1 MSALPEGALSE
12 RLRQLQR
19 RWFLRRSGVGLGGV
33 ALGSLLRDDGGG
45 AAVYRRPHPAR
56 AKSVIYLH
64 MEGAPPTLD
73 MFDRKPELDRLDG
86 EKCPDSFLAGERFAF
101 IKGHPRLLGHRHGWI
116 RGSNGIEVCELFPH
130 LAQQLTETTLVRS
143 MHTSEFNHAPAEL
156 LLFSGAPRPGRPS
169 MGSWVSYGLG
179 SENRDLPAFVVMTS
193 GGSLPS
199 AGKSLWSSGFAPTV
213 HQGVELRSQGDPV
226 LYLQDPPGFDRARR
240 ARSLAAINDLNEQ
253 RLAITG
259 DPETATRIAQYELA
273 FRMQASVPEAADLAS
288 EPPEV
293 HELYGT
299 TPGETSLANNCL
311 LARRLVERGVRFVHL
326 FDAGWDIHGTNKTD
340 DLMTQFPRKA
350 RELDRALAGLIVDL
364 RRRGLLDETLVVW
377 SGEFGR
383 TPMNEKRNGSKL
395 FGRDHHP
402 HCFSILMAGGGSK
415 RGAVVGA
422 TDAIGYRITETPIH
436 VHDLQATILHLLGID
451 HEQLT
456 YKFQGRPFR
465 LTDVHGKVRGELL
478 A

>member
-1 MSALPEGALSE
+1 MTGADLSRSAL
-12 RLRQLQR
+12 RRLQR
-19 RWFLRRSGVGLGGV
+19 RWFLRDSSLSVGSM
-33 ALGSLLRDDGGG
+33 ALASLLQNDGADGT
-45 AAVYRRPHPAR
+45 RRQYPAR

-116 RGSNGIEVCELFPH
+116 RASNGIEMCEHFPH
-130 LAQQLTETTLVRS
+130 LAQQMADVTLVRS
-143 MHTSEFNHAPAEL
+143 MHTGEFNHAPAEL

-179 SENRDLPAFVVMTS
+179 SDNRDLPAFVVMTS
-193 GGSLPS
+193 GGTLPS

-213 HQGVELRSQGDPV
+213 HQGVELRSVGDPV
-226 LYLQDPPGFDRARR
+226 LYLEDPEGYDRARR
-240 ARSLAAINDLNEQ
+240 ARSLTALNDLNRE

-273 FRMQASVPEAADLAS
+273 FRMQSSVPEAVDLES

-299 TPGETSLANNCL
+299 KPGETSLANNCL

-326 FDAGWDIHGTNKTD
+326 FDSGWDIHGTNPRD
-340 DLMTQFPRKA
+340 DLMTQFPKKSK
-350 RELDRALAGLIVDL
+350 ELDRALAGLIVDL
-364 RRRGLLDETLVVW
+364 RRRGMLDETLVVW
-377 SGEFGR
+377 GGEFGR

-402 HCFSILMAGGGSK
+402 HCFSILMAGGGVK

-422 TDAIGYRITETPIH
+422 TDDIGYRITDTPIH
-436 VHDLQATILHLLGID
+436 VHDLQATILHQLGLD